1 GTFANVILQQVAE
14 INIKVPDKK
23 EQEKISNTF
32 NLFDTSIS
40 LLKRLWFCS
49 KIQLFYV
56 EKNAFSL
63 KNTLVWFQQKVE
75 NLFKVTR

>member
-1 GTFANVILQQVAE
+1 FANVILQQVAE

-40 LLKRLWFCS
+40 LLKR
-49 KIQLFYV
+49 KI
-56 EKNAFSL
+56 EKMENI
-63 KNTLVWFQQKVE
+63 KQTLLNKMFVQ
-75 NLFKVTR
+75 

>member
-40 LLKRLWFCS
+40 LLKR
-49 KIQLFYV
+49 K
-56 EKNAFSL
+56 
-63 KNTLVWFQQKVE
+63 
-75 NLFKVTR
+75 